1 MDDNI
6 SSLYNKQY
14 YCLSLKNIRVQ
25 ALELAKTEDGR
36 NIEDSWEKLCEISRR
51 ELDDETKVSDDDI
64 LGLALNVAF
73 MKQFKRGDTVKTV
86 LEKAVQEA
94 RNTHLPPLQKEI
106 GQANVHCWV
115 LVRVG
120 TRRIIW
126 KQVTV

>member
-1 MDDNI
+1 
-6 SSLYNKQY
+6 
-14 YCLSLKNIRVQ
+14 VQ
-25 ALELAKTEDGR
+25 ALELAKT
-36 NIEDSWEKLCEISRR
+36 EDSWEKLCEISRR

-64 LGLALNVAF
+64 LGLPLNVAF
-73 MKQFKRGDTVKTV
+73 MKQYKRGDTVKAV

-94 RNTHLPPLQKEI
+94 WSTHLPPLQKEI

>member
-1 MDDNI
+1 M
-6 SSLYNKQY
+6 
-14 YCLSLKNIRVQ
+14 Q

-64 LGLALNVAF
+64 LGLPLNVAF

-106 GQANVHCWV
+106 GQCSLLGAGEGWHEEDYLEASHCLNGWLGKRNCV
-115 LVRVG
+115 YG
-120 TRRIIW
+120 DCI
-126 KQVTV
+126 

>member
-36 NIEDSWEKLCEISRR
+36 NIEDFWEKLCEISRH

-64 LGLALNVAF
+64 LGLSLNIAF
-73 MKQFKRGDTVKTV
+73 MKQYKERRHVKTV
-86 LEKAVQEA
+86 LEKAIQEA
-94 RNTHLPPLQKEI
+94 R
-106 GQANVHCWV
+106 
-115 LVRVG
+115 G
-120 TRRIIW
+120 TYSAGGL
-126 KQVTV
+126 